1 MPFVL
6 EITHQAQNQG
16 VQITL
21 INKRPNHD
29 WRETVSTD
37 GGLKGSKRAPFES
50 AYSFHPE
57 IRSLKVYVLAAFKNA
72 ASGRLPDA

>member
-37 GGLKGSKRAPFES
+37 GGLKGSKRA
-50 AYSFHPE
+50 
-57 IRSLKVYVLAAFKNA
+57 NA
-72 ASGRLPDA
+72 VELSIVSWSGIA